1 VKQKRQAYAAFLGV
15 MSVLG
20 KVVGV
25 CCIPTTILTDFG
37 ASGPPPDVHSTAEKT
52 GLAGWVANRISPS
65 WPEGLTVSATKRPQ
79 QRGCGLET

>member
-52 GLAGWVANRISPS
+52 GLTGLGGKSNQPSLAGRPHGFRNKKAAAT
-65 WPEGLTVSATKRPQ
+65 GLRP
-79 QRGCGLET
+79 